1 MPCVAFCRRLERA
14 GDRAPRWGEGVSR
27 VRPDRYA
34 QRHERAGDAGPD
46 GAGEGPVFRPCFLLQ
61 GSPRRFNQGALLGYA
76 GAVPVR
82 QASGERTLHL
92 AVAGG
97 WGGAADGGAAID
109 ALGGDRLAGAAV
121 ASAAGMG
128 VVWVRAPG
136 YSDLAGTGPRR
147 APSTPAVELLS
158 LCSHHP
164 PRPAAPATGP
174 F

>member
-1 MPCVAFCRRLERA
+1 MRLNAVAFGSTVTSMPMPCVAFCRRLERA

-109 ALGGDRLAGAAV
+109 ALGGDRLAGARRGLGGRRGGRGGGRGV
-121 ASAAGMG
+121 GAGSTG
-128 VVWVRAPG
+128 RARPP
-136 YSDLAGTGPRR
+136 YP
-147 APSTPAVELLS
+147 PPLL
-158 LCSHHP
+158 
-164 PRPAAPATGP
+164 GE
-174 F
+174 